1 MTSAI
6 AHADAMWY
14 LANRCCVPLW
24 KRYNKE
30 PLVLGIENAVVLLL
44 NPDGGP
50 IIQKSGRLLKHQK
63 TRKHRKQ
70 SLTDQSFCAQ
80 KKKDWPLTGKRPAL

>member
-30 PLVLGIENAVVLLL
+30 RLVLGIENAVVLLL
-44 NPDGGP
+44 NPNGGP
-50 IIQKSGRLLKHQK
+50 IIQKSGRLLKTSEK
-63 TRKHRKQ
+63 RKHRKQ
-70 SLTDQSFCAQ
+70 IHVSARKRKRLAS
-80 KKKDWPLTGKRPAL
+80 DW

>member
-30 PLVLGIENAVVLLL
+30 RLVLGIENAVVLLL

-50 IIQKSGRLLKHQK
+50 IIQKSGRLLKTSENKK
-63 TRKHRKQ
+63 T
-70 SLTDQSFCAQ
+70 SETDPNFCAQ
-80 KKKDWPLTGKRPAL
+80 KKKGWPLTGKRPAL